1 MHFFIEMKF
10 NIDIKAINFDIS
22 FWSGSEGLGA
32 DDYVKLYYLDESGNW
47 QEQMT
52 FDIFRMSTLKQYP
65 DNLYVEF
72 QQATSGI
79 KFEVYEST
87 PSGDRN
93 KGRVV
98 IGDMNLFY

>member
-1 MHFFIEMKF
+1 M
-10 NIDIKAINFDIS
+10 NLDIS
-22 FWSGSEGLGA
+22 LWSGNEGLGA
-32 DDYVKLYYLDESGNW
+32 NDYIKLYYKDENGIW
-47 QEQMT
+47 QEQMD
-52 FDIFRMSTLKQYP
+52 FDVFIISTMREFQ
-65 DNLYVEF
+65 DNLYIEF
-72 QQATSGI
+72 DSPAYEI